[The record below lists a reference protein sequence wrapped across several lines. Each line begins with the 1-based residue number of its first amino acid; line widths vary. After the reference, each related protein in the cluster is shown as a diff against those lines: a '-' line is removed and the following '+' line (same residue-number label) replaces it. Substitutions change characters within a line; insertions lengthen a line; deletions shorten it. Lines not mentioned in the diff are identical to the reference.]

1 MLAGLA
7 LLLQPAPAPAAP
19 PAYCNGQV
27 ITTDSG
33 IHQYPNGQR
42 VVDGYGKQYYP
53 NGTRI
58 VNDTGDEVRYPNGA
72 RVRTMA
78 GDLLFPNGNPVKAM
92 SGDVRYPNG
101 QVTRDSSG
109 RCFFETGV
117 EMAPCRRSVS
127 IRDALGGGA
136 TAAYEL
142 DTTAGTID
150 LRRVRFRF
158 PSPGVITVL
167 TADLVAGE
175 IDRQSIAAVCP
186 SGTPARR

>member
-1 MLAGLA
+1 MGRAGRAAVLLPATPARA
-7 LLLQPAPAPAAP
+7 LP
-19 PAYCNGQV
+19 PAYCNGQT

-33 IHQYPNGQR
+33 VHYYPNGQR
-42 VVDGYGKQYYP
+42 VLDGFGKQYYP

-58 VNDTGDEVRYPNGA
+58 VNDHGDEIRYPDGS

-78 GDLLFPNGNPVKAM
+78 GDLLFPNGSPVKTM

-109 RCFFETGV
+109 RCFHDTGV
-117 EMAPCRRSVS
+117 EMTPCQRSVT
-127 IRDALGGGA
+127 IRQGLAGDA

-142 DTTAGTID
+142 DTVAGTID

-158 PSPGVITVL
+158 PSGRVVTVL
-167 TADLVAGE
+167 WADLVAGE
-175 IDRQSIAAVCP
+175 IDGRSIAAIC
-186 SGTPARR
+186 R